1 MLDIAAAISRAVRS
15 GDVLAR
21 IGGEEF
27 AVILPNTALQKA
39 IDYSEALR
47 RAIEALQPE
56 SAGVP
61 RRITTSIGVVQW
73 QIGYQ
78 TSAEFMR
85 AADAE
90 LFRAKA
96 AGRNRVCW
104 ASP

>member
-1 MLDIAAAISRAVRS
+1 VRNAL
-15 GDVLAR
+15 LAGFTAGR
-21 IGGEEF
+21 LGGEEF
-27 AVILPNTALQKA
+27 AVILPGAGLQKA

-47 RAIEALQPE
+47 RAIEALRVDIGSQP
-56 SAGVP
+56 
-61 RRITTSIGVVQW
+61 RQITSSIGVVQW
-73 QIGYQ
+73 HQGFQ

-104 ASP
+104 AAH